1 MGIYHG
7 CKHIAV
13 TPTDETQ
20 CFVRVA
26 ELKPTGEFGS
36 FEKEPVFLS
45 VEDEFK
51 QYEQF
56 DALDDAV
63 LVVKKHIFDL
73 VENKIIERVVCIESC
88 KMSNIKIR
96 KFNAKDEFYETSLQ
110 ANKDIIEKV
119 QAEVKTL
126 KRILNS
132 KIRVE

>member
-20 CFVRVA
+20 CLVRVA
-26 ELKPTGEFGS
+26 ELRPTGEFGTY
-36 FEKEPVFLS
+36 ENEPVFLA

-51 QYEQF
+51 QYQQF
-56 DALDDAV
+56 DELTDSV

-73 VENKIIERVVCIESC
+73 VENKIIESVVCIESC

-96 KFNAKDEFYETSLQ
+96 KFNAKNEFYETSLQ
-110 ANKDIIEKV
+110 TNIL
-119 QAEVKTL
+119 L
-126 KRILNS
+126 KRYRLRL
-132 KIRVE
+132 KR